1 MSGDGGSSSSSSFS
15 SCPICLDAYGVGTR
29 LAITRCEHVFHST
42 CLDQWFVTKGLSV
55 DDMGRVHADCPTCR
69 NTIRQEDVRGL
80 PFHRLVDSATEV
92 APLHPTPQPTAAQPR
107 QAPAPAPA
115 PAPSSAPPSLARPAF
130 QQPPQIAHSRPVP
143 FRPAAAASAPP
154 ASWFRVVAPASLT
167 DAVGSVVLPNGATLA
182 CAGPQSQGQ
191 QKWHVACSPA
201 QHEVYAKEVRQ
212 QLSRAGLRVQGGAV
226 SGGYECRVSAVVSE
240 LFSLG
245 SATTAVLS
253 CPDFSGL
260 GSSNT
265 RRTDSVVPYAPAE
278 ASGRTGSAA
287 ASSSGVGGS
296 GYGSGSGSGSGSG
309 AVRTA
314 VSLTQPSTYESSERS
329 LVAENGDRSDAGSEG
344 GAGGGGASGKRQR
357 VDEGGGFL
365 LQLEEFR
372 DEKRSKHNRKRYKQR
387 KEDDREYVVK
397 QRAVAAGGTYTG
409 PYVEVRVPRN
419 ESCDVMGD
427 AVEELDGRLGPND
440 KDRPTLLWRAG
451 TLRDFFG
458 GAFARMSK
466 AEKGQFAA
474 LVGASGAAAVCD
486 WALSAV
492 GRYDFP
498 SHWSVHDLRGLH
510 RIVYEAEDPQQFA
523 GSGEKKEHS
532 TLDLILSWDNQ
543 ESERKVAER
552 KRAREAEKAKKAA
565 LKKPTRASRRAAV
578 LADDDDSD

>member
-1 MSGDGGSSSSSSFS
+1 MSGDGSSSSSFS

-55 DDMGRVHADCPTCR
+55 DNMGRVHADCPTCR

-80 PFHRLVDSATEV
+80 PFHRLVDSAAEV
-92 APLHPTPQPTAAQPR
+92 LPPHPTPQPTTAQPR
-107 QAPAPAPA
+107 PAPAQA
-115 PAPSSAPPSLARPAF
+115 PEPVPSAAPLARPAF
-130 QQPPQIAHSRPVP
+130 QQPPQLAHSRPVP
-143 FRPAAAASAPP
+143 FRPAAAASTPP
-154 ASWFRVVAPASLT
+154 ASWFRVVAPASLA

-182 CAGPQSQGQ
+182 SVTGQQPQGQ
-191 QKWHVACSPA
+191 QKWHVACGPA
-201 QHEVYAKEVRQ
+201 QHEVYAREVRQ

-226 SGGYECRVSAVVSE
+226 SGGYECRVTPVVSE

-260 GSSNT
+260 GGSST
-265 RRTDSVVPYAPAE
+265 RRTDSVVPYAAPA
-278 ASGRTGSAA
+278 ASGRTGSAT
-287 ASSSGVGGS
+287 ASSGG
-296 GYGSGSGSGSGSG
+296 GSGSGSGSG
-309 AVRTA
+309 AARTA
-314 VSLTQPSTYESSERS
+314 ASLTQPSTYESSERS
-329 LVAENGDRSDAGSEG
+329 LVAENGDRSDAGSEAGVGVG
-344 GAGGGGASGKRQR
+344 GETGKRRR
-357 VDEGGGFL
+357 VDDDGGFL

-372 DEKRSKHNRKRYKQR
+372 DEKRSKQNRRRYKQR
-387 KEDDREYVVK
+387 KEDDREYILK
-397 QRAVAAGGTYTG
+397 QRAVASGGTYTG
-409 PYVEVRVPRN
+409 PYVELRVPHN
-419 ESCDVMGD
+419 EACDVMGD

-451 TLRDFFG
+451 ALRDFFG
-458 GAFARMSK
+458 GAFARMSG
-466 AEKGQFAA
+466 AEREKFAA
-474 LVGASGAAAVCD
+474 LVGASSAAAVCD

-523 GSGEKKEHS
+523 GGGEKKEHS
-532 TLDLILSWDNQ
+532 TLDMVLCWDNQ
-543 ESERKVAER
+543 EAERKVAER
-552 KRAREAEKAKKAA
+552 RRAREAEKAKKKAA
-565 LKKPTRASRRAAV
+565 LKKPTRVIRRTTV